1 MLRFGSLNY
10 CKNQTPAK
18 AMDKMN
24 KSVIYVLTLAAAAT
38 AACAAPQYPD
48 GRPEATLRL
57 DARDQGVVLKH
68 GAGPG
73 LCDTLGAR
81 DIWVFEAGGAYY
93 MHYDGAGPKGWLAC
107 LATSKD
113 LVHWQQKG
121 PVLDFGGKNDM
132 DSASASYGVTYLDGK
147 TWHMFYMGR
156 SEERR

>member
-1 MLRFGSLNY
+1 MLRFGSLNN
-10 CKNQTPAK
+10 CKKQAPAK
-18 AMDKMN
+18 TTDNMK
-24 KSVIYVLTLAAAAT
+24 KPVIYVLTLAAAAT

-113 LVHWQQKG
+113 LVHWEKQG
-121 PVLDFGGKNDM
+121 PALDFGQPGSP
-132 DSASASYGVTYLDGK
+132 DSASASAAGVPP
-147 TWHMFYMGR
+147 
-156 SEERR
+156 